1 MDKKRKKCV
10 TFTYKRKR
18 YYFYGRTMSEACEK
32 MLRQKLFIKNDG
44 EWINNSRITLEGYFC
59 QWEQTRKGTVKQS
72 TERTVF
78 MNFKR
83 IALCETGEGKT
94 LGKTLLRFIDKT
106 MILKAQKQLAAKV
119 SSASVNNSVSLL
131 KRICDD
137 AVTDGILVQNPC
149 VRIKALKRIEPQARD
164 TSHRALTKKET
175 RIFFRYAGKS
185 HYYDLYLFLINSGM
199 RCGEAAALYTDDV
212 DGGFIRVRRSV
223 TRTSSGYRIGDD
235 AKTTAGIRDIPCTDA
250 LKAIIMRQRPAL
262 TESVEYCERS
272 VPLFCSPK
280 GKLIIPSN
288 VDTDIRKIC
297 KIAGIEPFTSHAFRD
312 TFATRAIES
321 GMNPK
326 TLQEILGHSSY
337 GITMD
342 LYAHV
347 MPSTKVREM
356 KRISITDIPH

>member
-1 MDKKRKKCV
+1 MDKRRNKCV
-10 TFTYKRKR
+10 TFTYRKKR
-18 YYFYGRTMSEACEK
+18 YYFYGRTLSEACEK
-32 MLRQKLFIKNDG
+32 MLRQKMFIKNDG
-44 EWINNSRITLEGYFC
+44 NWLNNSRITLEGYFR
-59 QWEQTRKGTVKQS
+59 QWELTRKGTVRQS
-72 TERTVF
+72 TERTVS
-78 MNFKR
+78 MDFKR

-94 LGKTLLRFIDKT
+94 LGKTLLRFVDKS
-106 MILKAQKQLAAKV
+106 MVLNAQRQLAEKV

-149 VRIKALKRIEPQARD
+149 ITIKALKRIEPQAKD
-164 TSHRALTKKET
+164 TSHRALTQKET
-175 RIFFRYAGKS
+175 RLFFKHARGS

-199 RCGEAAALYTDDV
+199 RCGEAAALYTGDV
-212 DGGFIRVRRSV
+212 AGGFIRVRRSIIRV
-223 TRTSSGYRIGDD
+223 SSGYRIGED
-235 AKTTAGIRDIPCTDA
+235 AKTTAGIRDIPCTDV
-250 LKAIIMRQRPAL
+250 LKALILRQVRVL
-262 TESVEYCERS
+262 TEDTGYCGNN
-272 VPLFCSPK
+272 VPLFYSPK

-297 KIAGIEPFTSHAFRD
+297 GKAGIVPFTSHAFRD

-356 KRISITDIPH
+356 KRISITEIPY